1 MRRGPLRSLS
11 SAWHRCRMVASN
23 GYRYMCAKDTT
34 TIPRPARARYQANL
48 SRYCIRPPL
57 KQGSNTTCV
66 VAGNGMVERWSPG
79 AARNRFTSAMW
90 CDAIESSF
98 MAVEQPKAETRR
110 AHARGLPF
118 HPKSKG
124 RDREPT
130 ERRRR
135 RLRQRQR
142 RPLRST
148 DSGAAGCLG
157 EQTNSQL

>member
-1 MRRGPLRSLS
+1 MRRGPLRSIS
-11 SAWHRCRMVASN
+11 SAWHRCEQRLQI
-23 GYRYMCAKDTT
+23 YMCAKDTT

-48 SRYCIRPPL
+48 SRYCIRTPL
-57 KQGSNTTCV
+57 KQRSNTTCV
-66 VAGNGMVERWSPG
+66 VAGNGMVERWSLG

-98 MAVEQPKAETRR
+98 MAVEQAKAETRR
-110 AHARGLPF
+110 AHARGALPF
-118 HPKSKG
+118 HPKSNA
-124 RDREPT
+124 RDGEPT

-148 DSGAAGCLG
+148 DSGAAVCLG
-157 EQTNSQL
+157 EQTNPQ